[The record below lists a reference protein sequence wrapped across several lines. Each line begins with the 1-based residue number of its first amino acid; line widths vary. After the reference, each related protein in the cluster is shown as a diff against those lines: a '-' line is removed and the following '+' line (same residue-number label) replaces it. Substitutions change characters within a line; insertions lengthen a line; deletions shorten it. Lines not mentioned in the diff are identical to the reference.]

1 LKEICAPGQ
10 AQHMLPLVLQALG
23 RELNPQ
29 LGLCQHVAILCN
41 TTVGLEEGLAVGW
54 VQPQEHVFNQVWETK

>member
-1 LKEICAPGQ
+1 
-10 AQHMLPLVLQALG
+10 MLPLVLQALG

-54 VQPQEHVFNQVWETK
+54 VQPQEHVFNQVWDTK